1 MQQGGFSGASEVI
14 HTTATT
20 ADGVGVVW
28 MAERQAAEM
37 ERLTHAP
44 RPNKEKNMAYCI
56 MRVEKRRRPA
66 VYGLQLE
73 ANRTHD
79 DDRDFARS
87 NINRELTAFN
97 MHLVKAE
104 NWNKAITT
112 AIHDAGAEERKNSV
126 VLLDGFYGASPDW
139 FQGKS
144 MEEIIDYFKA
154 CLAFHEREYG
164 PAINAVIHFD
174 ETTIHMA
181 VASIPLIRGEDAHS
195 HRLSAKDIMGNRSD
209 YRKRQDRFY
218 EEVGKARGME
228 RGESHDPENI
238 RKHLT
243 VQEFKK
249 QQLEAQVEELQQ
261 QNKKLQADCKKL
273 TFTNQKL
280 QELNVTLAEQI
291 EQPFLQYCMMEFI
304 RNAKVRGERGEVKL
318 VVDGFRAY
326 MAQNE
331 QQLRAKWEQMLLPN
345 YMPAQEEE
353 RHHERE
359 YEYDYDEIERE

>member
-1 MQQGGFSGASEVI
+1 MS
-14 HTTATT
+14 
-20 ADGVGVVW
+20 
-28 MAERQAAEM
+28 
-37 ERLTHAP
+37 
-44 RPNKEKNMAYCI
+44 YCI

-97 MHLVKAE
+97 MHLVRAE

-126 VLLDGFYGASPDW
+126 VLLDGFYGASSDW
-139 FQGKS
+139 FEGKS
-144 MEEIIDYFKA
+144 LDKIIDYFKA

-164 PAINAVIHFD
+164 PVINAVIHFD

-181 VASIPLIRGEDAHS
+181 VASIPLIKNEQGQ
-195 HRLSAKDIMGNRSD
+195 RLSAKDIMGNRSD

-218 EEVGKARGME
+218 EEVGKSRGME

-238 RKHLT
+238 RKHLS
-243 VQEFKK
+243 VQEYKK
-249 QQLEAQVEELQQ
+249 LQLENQVEELQQ

-280 QELNVTLAEQI
+280 QELNAALAEQV
-291 EQPFLQYCMMEFI
+291 EQPFLQYTMMQFI
-304 RNAKVRGERGEVKL
+304 RNAKVRGEHGEVKSIM
-318 VVDGFRAY
+318 DGYKAY
-326 MAQNE
+326 M
-331 QQLRAKWEQMLLPN
+331 
-345 YMPAQEEE
+345 E
-353 RHHERE
+353 RHLERLKAEWQQQFAPDPEQENIINHEYERE
-359 YEYDYDEIERE
+359 YDLDDREIG

>member
-1 MQQGGFSGASEVI
+1 
-14 HTTATT
+14 
-20 ADGVGVVW
+20 
-28 MAERQAAEM
+28 
-37 ERLTHAP
+37 
-44 RPNKEKNMAYCI
+44 MAYCI
-56 MRVEKRRRPA
+56 MRIEKRRRPA

-97 MHLVKAE
+97 MHLVKEE
-104 NWNKAITT
+104 NWNKAITA
-112 AIHDAGAEERKNSV
+112 AIRDAGAEERKNSV

-139 FQGKS
+139 FQGKT
-144 MEEIIDYFKA
+144 MEQIIDYFKA
-154 CLAFHEREYG
+154 CLAFHEKEYG

-181 VASIPLIRGEDAHS
+181 VASIPLTKGENEQGQ
-195 HRLSAKDIMGNRSD
+195 RLSAKDIMGNRTD

-218 EEVGKARGME
+218 EEVGQPRGME

-249 QQLEAQVEELQQ
+249 QQLETQVEELQQ
-261 QNKKLQADCKKL
+261 QNKKLQTDCKKL

-280 QELNVTLAEQI
+280 QELNATLAEQI
-291 EQPFLQYCMMEFI
+291 EQPFLQYSMMQFI
-304 RNAKVRGERGEVKL
+304 RTAKVRGERGEIKSVM
-318 VVDGFRAY
+318 DGYNAY
-326 MAQNE
+326 M
-331 QQLRAKWEQMLLPN
+331 
-345 YMPAQEEE
+345 E
-353 RHHERE
+353 RHFERLKAEWAQQFPPEPQPEIVVEHERE
-359 YEYDYDEIERE
+359 IEFDYDEREIG